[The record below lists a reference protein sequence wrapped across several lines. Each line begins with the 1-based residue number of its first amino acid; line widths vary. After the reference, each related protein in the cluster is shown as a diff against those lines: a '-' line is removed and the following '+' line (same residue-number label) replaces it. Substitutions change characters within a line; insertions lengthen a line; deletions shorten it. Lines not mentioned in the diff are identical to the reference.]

1 MLGLDE
7 SEIFRE
13 IDTGCFGIANISM
26 NIPPQSSLSPS
37 DILAKLATGV
47 AKAIE
52 SNNKAIEIQLLS
64 KSRL

>member
-7 SEIFRE
+7 SQIFRE
-13 IDTGCFGIANISM
+13 IDIGCLGICNIGM

-52 SNNKAIEIQLLS
+52 ANNREIETQLSL
-64 KSRL
+64 RDR

>member
-1 MLGLDE
+1 MLGLSE

-13 IDTGCFGIANISM
+13 IDSGCFGIGHINM
-26 NIPPQSSLSPS
+26 NIPNQSSLTPN

-52 SNNKAIEIQLLS
+52 ANNRAIERQLRSQWKL
-64 KSRL
+64 